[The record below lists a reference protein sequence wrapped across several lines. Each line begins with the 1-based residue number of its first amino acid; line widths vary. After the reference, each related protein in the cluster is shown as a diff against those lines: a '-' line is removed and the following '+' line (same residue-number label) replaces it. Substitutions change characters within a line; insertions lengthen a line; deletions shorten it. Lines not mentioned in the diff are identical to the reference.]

1 MKNERKQEEKKQK
14 KKRKFCYD
22 IVCVCR
28 DTISSRP
35 KELCRNQ
42 QLNVATKLRQNS
54 RLKEQFCHEKYYFC
68 RNKQNMKEVD
78 SLSLQGDE
86 EKNKRSD
93 DKEIHVAT

>member
-1 MKNERKQEEKKQK
+1 MRENK
-14 KKRKFCYD
+14 KKRSKKKRGNYSSLCYD
-22 IVCVCR
+22 IVCVCC
-28 DTISSRP
+28 DIISSRP

-54 RLKEQFCHEKYYFC
+54 RLKEQFCREKYYFC

-86 EKNKRSD
+86 EKNKSD